1 MEFQPVEPM
10 KPGPVEKAMPVAHTL
25 HPVGSEVQL
34 KSQPGF
40 PWKVIASIKNER
52 SLQAVDESALALALV
67 HEIEPYCDVEQFHFM
82 NKVTAL
88 LKRAGAADAAELVA
102 RDLWEKGARF
112 PEKDAKPAPLTD
124 AEIAALVL
132 SATRKILS
140 YGHMKFTI
148 PKGQTVEDYLVSC
161 WSEGHGRISP
171 AMDLARA
178 IIDESHGCKSS
189 DALEAV
195 YAHAIDPD
203 F

>member
-1 MEFQPVEPM
+1 M
-10 KPGPVEKAMPVAHTL
+10 KPGPVPKPMPVAHTL

-40 PWKVIASIKNER
+40 PWKVIAAVKNER
-52 SLQAVDESALALALV
+52 SLQAADGSALALALV
-67 HEIEPYCDVEQFHFM
+67 HEIEPYCDVEQFHFL

-132 SATRKILS
+132 SATHKILAYS
-140 YGHMKFTI
+140 KQKYE
-148 PKGQTVEDYLVSC
+148 PENNLPLDDYLVYC
-161 WSEGHGRISP
+161 WSDGHRRIQT
-171 AMDLARA
+171 AMDLAIN
-178 IIDESHGCKSS
+178 IIDAAHGCDSEE
-189 DALEAV
+189 ALSAV
-195 YAHAIDPD
+195 YKPVIEMDL
-203 F
+203 